1 VYGIVGDEDEGGAAA
16 ASNLPPNRLSSER
29 LTPLEVLI
37 REFPKC
43 EIDVLQSVLTTN
55 DGDLA
60 AARSFLLE

>member
-1 VYGIVGDEDEGGAAA
+1 MYGVAIVGDEDEGGAAA
-16 ASNLPPNRLSSER
+16 SNLPPNHFSSER

-43 EIDVLQSVLTTN
+43 EIDVLQSVLISA

-60 AARSFLLE
+60 AARSFLL